1 MSIKSYEEMDAMALD
16 VMREIGSIGTGSA
29 ATALSGLV
37 GEQVR
42 MTVPKIEIKGFNEAI
57 TLLGGPED
65 VVAAVLVRMSGDV
78 KGTMLFLLRMEFVNA
93 VLSRILGKRIDDYS
107 QLYEMEISVLTEVG
121 NIMIS
126 SYVNAISKL
135 ADMDIHLSVPAI
147 AVNMLG
153 GIMSVPMAEMGYET
167 DSLMLINGKLILN
180 EEHHDSTLLMLPEIE
195 SLNKLMSKL
204 VGDYE

>member
-1 MSIKSYEEMDAMALD
+1 MGFTSYEDMDTMALD

-42 MTVPKIEIKGFNEAI
+42 MTVPKIEIKEFNDAI

-65 VVAAVLVRMSGDV
+65 VVAAVLVRMSGDMN
-78 KGTMLFLLRMEFVNA
+78 GTMLFLLRMEFVNA
-93 VLSRILGKRIDDYS
+93 VLSRILNKKIDDYT
-107 QLYEMEISVLTEVG
+107 QLYEMEISVLSEVG

-126 SYVNAISKL
+126 SYVNALSKL
-135 ADMDIHLSVPAI
+135 ANMDIQLSVPAI

-153 GIMSVPMAEMGYET
+153 GIMTVPMAEMGYET
-167 DSLMLINGKLILN
+167 DSLMLINGQLLLN
-180 EEHHDSTLLMLPEIE
+180 EEQHDSTLLMLPDIE
-195 SLNKLMSKL
+195 SLNKLMNKL
-204 VGDYE
+204 VGNYE

>member
-1 MSIKSYEEMDAMALD
+1 MGFTSYEDMDTMALD

-42 MTVPKIEIKGFNEAI
+42 MTVPKIEIKEFNDAI

-65 VVAAVLVRMSGDV
+65 VIAAVLVRMSGDMN
-78 KGTMLFLLRMEFVNA
+78 GTMLFLLRMEFVNA
-93 VLSRILGKRIDDYS
+93 VLSRILNKKIDDYT
-107 QLYEMEISVLTEVG
+107 QLYEMEISVLSEVG

-126 SYVNAISKL
+126 SYVNALSKL
-135 ADMDIHLSVPAI
+135 ANMDVQLSVPAI

-153 GIMSVPMAEMGYET
+153 GIMTVPMAEMGYET
-167 DSLMLINGKLILN
+167 DSLMLINGQLFLN
-180 EEHHDSTLLMLPEIE
+180 EEHHDSTLLMLPDIE
-195 SLNKLMSKL
+195 SLNKLMNKL
-204 VGDYE
+204 VGNYE